1 MLGYSQIIS
10 HAHYK
15 VKRLLEPLIESI
27 FALLSRPAS
36 YGPKGVV
43 SRSIITLVGSAGFVI
58 FRGLV
63 RKAASQGSQ
72 LQGFSWVGEGVAG
85 AAGGAP

>member
-1 MLGYSQIIS
+1 M
-10 HAHYK
+10 
-15 VKRLLEPLIESI
+15 LEPLIKSI

-63 RKAASQGSQ
+63 RKAASFKVFLGLEKGWQEQQGE
-72 LQGFSWVGEGVAG
+72 LHDEWGC
-85 AAGGAP
+85 